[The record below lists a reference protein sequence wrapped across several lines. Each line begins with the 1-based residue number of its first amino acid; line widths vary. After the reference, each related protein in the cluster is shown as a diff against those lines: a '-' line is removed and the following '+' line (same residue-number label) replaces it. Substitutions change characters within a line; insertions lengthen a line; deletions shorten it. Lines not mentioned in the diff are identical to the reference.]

1 MRGKV
6 LIWMTLLGAAAA
18 PVAAQTTPPGWIGVM
33 QRPLPGGEGVV
44 IDEVVDDSPASRAG
58 LQRGD
63 TIVLW
68 NGRRDVADAIQ
79 QRTLAPGDTVRLRV
93 RRGSERD
100 RELAVVAARRPGV
113 ISMERR
119 DGGDV
124 VVIRPD
130 ALTREL
136 RLRSDSLRQRADSLH
151 RRLERMLRDSLGP
164 RLRALERAE
173 IPQIELRMRELEERL
188 RRDLPSDPFVF
199 EIGRRAVAG
208 AEFAPLN
215 EGLASYFGVER
226 GVLVLAVAPET
237 PAARAGLQAGD
248 VVVGVN
254 GSAVDDIAEIR
265 TLVARAQTRDTRRVQ
280 LEVLRRGQRRE
291 LEMRWE

>member
-1 MRGKV
+1 MRGR
-6 LIWMTLLGAAAA
+6 ILLGLMLLAAA
-18 PVAAQTTPPGWIGVM
+18 PAAAQTTTPGWIGVM
-33 QRPLPGGEGVV
+33 QRPVPGGEGVV
-44 IDEVVDDSPASRAG
+44 IDEVVEDSPASRAG

-79 QRTLAPGDTVRLRV
+79 QRTLTPGDTVRLRV
-93 RRGSERD
+93 RRGSQRD
-100 RELAVVAARRPGV
+100 RDVAVVAARRPGV
-113 ISMERR
+113 ITMERR

-130 ALTREL
+130 ALTREI
-136 RLRSDSLRQRADSLH
+136 RLRSDSLRIRADSLH
-151 RRLERMLRDSLGP
+151 RRVERMLRDSLGP
-164 RLRALERAE
+164 RLRELERSE
-173 IPQIELRMRELEERL
+173 MPEIELRLRELEERF
-188 RRDLPSDPFVF
+188 RRDFPSDVFVY
-199 EIGRRAVAG
+199 ELGGRSVAG

-215 EGLASYFGVER
+215 EGLAAYFGVES
-226 GVLVLAVAPET
+226 GVLVLSVAPQT

-248 VVVGVN
+248 VVVEVN
-254 GSAVDDIAEIR
+254 GTAVDDVADLR
-265 TLVARAQTRDTRRVQ
+265 ALVARAQTRDTRRVQ